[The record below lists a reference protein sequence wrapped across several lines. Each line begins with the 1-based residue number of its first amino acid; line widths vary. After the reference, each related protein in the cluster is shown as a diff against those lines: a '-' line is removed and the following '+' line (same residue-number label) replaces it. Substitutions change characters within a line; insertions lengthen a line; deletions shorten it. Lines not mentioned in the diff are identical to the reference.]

1 MFVFDAG
8 EELDLSQYQYEL
20 YNASAV
26 SGTYPNYLITESP
39 VVQGYSGSNVFTVS
53 VVNTTKNDAGTV
65 TTKSYKGRIRSIDTS
80 GNLSPWSPIVAT
92 DQSTPL
98 IDSQYIN
105 TLTASKITAGTIS
118 SAEIIMS
125 GSNSILKSSTYDT
138 SLELEGWYIR
148 GDGHFSL
155 GGPNGITYNNSTV
168 TIGSDVQVQANLAA
182 DSISVGS
189 GSNQLNIN
197 SGINAGLGGMTLGDP
212 TYNYWYANGNFSV
225 GSSTAYVR
233 WNGTSLEVRGAVTAT
248 SGSFTGAISGS
259 TIDIGGSDSTS
270 FHVDINGNLWAGA
283 ATFNTATN
291 PFSVTSAGVLRATN
305 AIISG
310 DITATSGTFTGTIT
324 GSTITG
330 SNISTG
336 DIFIRETQASNYFL
350 TYLLGDYLQ
359 IKRTQPDYST
369 ITGTGAFLGYYNTS
383 GGADTPYVIVNT
395 LSPWPAAGG
404 HYAYMRHD
412 GIIYATNYI
421 QAPTFYGALSGTASN
436 ATVAQYVANDAH
448 NARFHWSGQSGQ
460 PTWLWGSDTGID
472 YYVWNP
478 SNFSVASSKY
488 VKSINPYAG
497 DAETGNNIKIQWDQ
511 PYLRFW
517 VDATQITYF
526 RNGSGLTGT
535 SPKTFVINH
544 PVQKE
549 KLLVHACAEGPTSD
563 VFYRGKAKA
572 IKGHCEVMLPD
583 YFEELTELDGRTIQ
597 ITPIYEKLV
606 DDEEYCISEVGN
618 LAVSEIVDGKF
629 NVCFSGGYLSDE
641 QYFYWRVDAIR
652 KNTSFEVEP
661 LRSEM
666 IVSGDGPYTYAIR
679 K

>member
-53 VVNTTKNDAGTV
+53 VVNTTKNDVGTV

-105 TLTASKITAGTIS
+105 TLTASKITAGTIK

-125 GSNSILKSSTYDT
+125 GSNSILKSSTYDD
-138 SLELEGWYIR
+138 LFPNEGWFIR

-155 GGPNGITYNNSTV
+155 GGPNGITYDNETIV
-168 TIGSDVQVQANLAA
+168 IGSGVQVNANFAA
-182 DSISVGS
+182 ESISVPVDGTPK
-189 GSNQLNIN
+189 LNIN
-197 SGINAGLGGMTLGDP
+197 SGINGGVGGMTLGDP

-233 WNGTSLEVRGAVTAT
+233 WNGTSLEIKGQVTAT

-324 GSTITG
+324 GATITG

-359 IKRTQPDYST
+359 IKRTQSNYST

-460 PTWLWGSDTGID
+460 PTWLWGSNTGID
-472 YYVWNP
+472 YYVWDP
-478 SNFSVASSKY
+478 SQFNVASVGGFTPQTSGLNGGLAVRY
-488 VKSINPYAG
+488 SG
-497 DAETGNNIKIQWDQ
+497 DARLDSNYFVGYGTVSVGTGQSTNLRRRNADGYFLIEGSRLRYKENIEN
-511 PYLRFW
+511 
-517 VDATQITYF
+517 V
-526 RNGSGLTGT
+526 S
-535 SPKTFVINH
+535 
-544 PVQKE
+544 
-549 KLLVHACAEGPTSD
+549 
-563 VFYRGKAKA
+563 
-572 IKGHCEVMLPD
+572 
-583 YFEELTELDGRTIQ
+583 TE
-597 ITPIYEKLV
+597 
-606 DDEEYCISEVGN
+606 
-618 LAVSEIVDGKF
+618 
-629 NVCFSGGYLSDE
+629 
-641 QYFYWRVDAIR
+641 DAINLI
-652 KNTSFEVEP
+652 KNLRPVKFQWKKEFRGPDDSNALLKEIYDTSKEYGFIAEEVYQ
-661 LRSEM
+661 
-666 IVSGDGPYTYAIR
+666 VSPELVTYLDDNEDKVPDPNMWQQNAVISILVKTVQNLVSR
-679 K
+679 IEYLESKD